1 MSYALPS
8 GHKHYI
14 LIGLGPKTK
23 KLEGNSNM
31 VFASV
36 SVHLGER
43 VSNHGCHQCLV
54 SKTSC
59 SCLLPLPEALQDQ
72 QLCLTQAPFKL
83 LLLPQVT
90 DYVRFLCAH

>member
-36 SVHLGER
+36 SVHLGE
-43 VSNHGCHQCLV
+43 
-54 SKTSC
+54 
-59 SCLLPLPEALQDQ
+59 
-72 QLCLTQAPFKL
+72 
-83 LLLPQVT
+83 
-90 DYVRFLCAH
+90 